1 VALVLCLFPGAVFLG
16 RTLYFRDIHLQ
27 WYGQIESFVR
37 TVGAR
42 SWPLWDLYT
51 SFGQPLL
58 GNANSQLFYPL
69 TWLNLVVRP
78 PTYFTIYVVLHCLFS
93 GLGLYAFCR
102 RLGISGSGSWVAAA
116 AWTASGPLLSL
127 VNLWNH
133 FAGAAWIPWV
143 MLAADRA
150 LVRGRPVDALLWGGC
165 LAAQILCGS
174 PDMFALTCFLVGGYA
189 LRFVRWRDPGHA
201 ETLRLL
207 ATVLMAAGLALGLSA
222 AQWIPSLDLVR
233 QSARSSLPEDIRAAW
248 SLHPANL
255 LQIVV
260 PLAWDDP
267 AIAADERAALFE
279 GREPLLASI
288 YLGMPAVGLVA
299 AALARRPRS
308 PAAFFILVA
317 AVSAV
322 VAMGYHSP
330 AYELA
335 MRALPPLK
343 MLRYPS
349 KAIVVAGLGWAVLA
363 GQGFDSW
370 SVAERGRLRDWRSR
384 VLGPLLVVVA
394 LGVSFAIAIGHGV
407 VRAVVLSTGLTAL
420 VSILA
425 LNRRGGRRAAVA
437 AAALVVADLILV
449 NRGLNPTAPRDFY
462 KFRPPVLESVTQ
474 EDGRRLYVYD
484 YVAIPGL
491 SRRHLGRDAPYR
503 MFLPPGTPKWAEAWG
518 MRAYLAGPFAGGHGL
533 YGSYSEDILRI
544 HPRPLALLTEALLQG
559 DGTPFQL
566 RLLRL
571 GAVSDVIA
579 LHSPRLDGLAP
590 GGSFPGLFPEPV
602 RLFHVR
608 DPLPRAYVVSGAR
621 VADGPSALAALADVA
636 FDPAR
641 EVVLSEGSPA
651 PISPTFSGTTR
662 ILALR
667 PDGLRLDAEL
677 SEPGYLVLVDAYGPG
692 WRATVDGEGVSV
704 LRANLAFRAVRVGAG
719 RHVIEQVYRPRSV
732 GLGLLVSGATLA
744 AAVWVGARG
753 RSPIRVRSTLDTSP
767 VPR

>member
-58 GNANSQLFYPL
+58 ANANSQLFYPL

-78 PTYFTIYVVLHCLFS
+78 WTYFTVYVVLHCLFS

-102 RLGISGSGSWVAAA
+102 RLGISRAGSWVAAA
-116 AWTASGPLLSL
+116 VWTASGPLLSL

-150 LVRGRPVDALLWGGC
+150 LVRGRPIDALLWGGC

-189 LRFVRWRDPGHA
+189 LRFVRVRDPGQNV
-201 ETLRLL
+201 RVL
-207 ATVLMAAGLALGLSA
+207 ATAVMAAGLAFGLSA

-233 QSARSSLPEDIRAAW
+233 QSVRSSLPEDIRAAW

-267 AIAADERAALFE
+267 GIAADERAALFE
-279 GREPLLASI
+279 GREPLLSSI
-288 YLGMPAVGLVA
+288 YLGMPAVALVA
-299 AALARRPRS
+299 AALARRPRAS
-308 PAAFFILVA
+308 AASFFALA
-317 AVSAV
+317 AVVSAV
-322 VAMGYHSP
+322 IALGYHSP
-330 AYELA
+330 AYDVA
-335 MRALPPLK
+335 VRALPPLK

-349 KAIVVAGLGWAVLA
+349 KAIIVAALGWAVLA

-370 SVAERGRLRDWRSR
+370 SEAERGRLRDWRSR
-384 VLGPLLVVVA
+384 VLAPLLVVVA

-407 VRAVVLSTGLTAL
+407 VRAVVLSTGLTAV
-420 VSILA
+420 VSLLA

-474 EDGRRLYVYD
+474 DDRRRLYVYD

-491 SRRHLGRDAPYR
+491 SRQHLGRDAPYR

-518 MRAYLAGPFAGGHGL
+518 MRSYLAGPFAGGHGV
-533 YGSYSEDILRI
+533 YGSYSEDIVRI
-544 HPRPLALLTEALLQG
+544 HPRPLTVLTEALLEA
-559 DGTPFQL
+559 DDTPFQL

-590 GGSFPGLFPEPV
+590 AGTFPSLFPEPV
-602 RLFHVR
+602 RLFRVR

-621 VADGPSALAALADVA
+621 VADGPSALAAIADPA
-636 FDPAR
+636 FDPAH
-641 EVVLSEGSPA
+641 EVVLSEGPPA
-651 PISPTFSGTTR
+651 PIRSTFSGTVR
-662 ILALR
+662 ILFLR
-667 PDGLRLDAEL
+667 PDELRLDADL

-692 WRATVDGEGVSV
+692 WRATVDGEDVPV

-719 RHVIEQVYRPRSV
+719 RHVVEQVYRPRSV
-732 GLGLLVSGATLA
+732 GIGLLVSGATLA
-744 AAVWVGARG
+744 AAALVGARG

-767 VPR
+767 APR